1 MKQKILIILFI
12 VLYGAVGLVS
22 VHHAVQFFG
31 IANDGWLAILLACAF
46 ELGQA
51 SVLVALLSD
60 HSQHKKVMPWL
71 LMGTLTTV
79 QVIGN
84 IYASYQY
91 MVQNSMNKIQYFI
104 DSVMWFMKDPEPQT
118 NIVICSYIIGAILP
132 IIALCMTGMVVG
144 VSGADKIEHVIEQ
157 PESEQPAP
165 SNPQIFM

>member
-31 IANDGWLAILLACAF
+31 IANESWLAIILACAF
-46 ELGQA
+46 EIGQA
-51 SVLVALLSD
+51 AVLFALLSD
-60 HSQHKKVMPWL
+60 PTQHKKTMPWL

-91 MVQNSMNKIQYFI
+91 MVQHSQDKIQYFI
-104 DSVMWFMKDPEPQT
+104 DSVMWFMKDPDPQT

-132 IIALCMTGMVVG
+132 IIALCMTGMVVST
-144 VSGADKIEHVIEQ
+144 SGADKTEPVAQ
-157 PESEQPAP
+157 PEQEEPEQVSPK
-165 SNPQIFM
+165 IFM